1 MVVESSHT
9 LLLHF
14 NCMIVMQLS
23 INHGYMG
30 YLKCVSSVRQLMD
43 LGTLFMQHSWF
54 LALRKTKQL
63 HVILGRL

>member
-14 NCMIVMQLS
+14 NCIIVMQLS
-23 INHGYMG
+23 VNHDYMG

-43 LGTLFMQHSWF
+43 SDTVFMQQSWF
-54 LALRKTKQL
+54 LALRKAKQL
-63 HVILGRL
+63 DVISR